1 MMKQRTHMCGELRRE
16 HAGQEVTLYGW
27 VHRRRDHGG
36 VIFVDLRDYTGI
48 TQVVFS
54 PEETPEAHESAGQ
67 LRNEFVICVQGS
79 VRPRPEDTVNPD
91 LPTGEVEVVGSTLTI
106 LSKAQT
112 TPFRVEDDTD
122 AGEDLRL
129 KYRYLDLRR
138 PTMQRNL
145 RLRHRVCLAVRQY
158 FDSVGFTEVETPV
171 LIKSTPEGARDYLVP
186 SRMYPGKLY
195 ALPQSPQ
202 LLKQL
207 LMVAGTD
214 RYFQIARCYR
224 DEDLRA
230 DRQPEFTQIDVE
242 MSFADED
249 SVIDVSEGMIAAI
262 YRELGREIELP
273 FKRLSYKEAMD
284 RFGIDKPDI
293 RFGMELVDV
302 TDIASESQF
311 RVFRE
316 VVEDGGIVKGICAP
330 GYASASRKEMDELTE
345 FAGIYGAK
353 GLAWFKVTEKGISSP
368 IKKFFSEGELEQ
380 LGTRLSASVGD
391 TLLFVAD
398 VPRVVADAL
407 ANLRLK
413 LGGKLGLIPQNED
426 AFVWVLDFPLFEQ
439 ENGTLSP
446 QHHPFTSPR
455 DDDLELLE
463 TDAAKVRA
471 MAYDLV
477 LNGNEIGGGSVRIH
491 DPSLQQRIF
500 KVLGIGEQ
508 EARDRFG
515 FLLEAFGYGAPPHAG
530 IAFGLDRIVML
541 LAGEDTIRDVIAF
554 PKTQKGACLL
564 TGAPSAVD
572 PKQLRELGIKVDLG

>member
-1 MMKQRTHMCGELRRE
+1 MKRRTHLCGGLRKE
-16 HAGQEVTLYGW
+16 HAAQEITLYGW

-54 PEETPEAHESAGQ
+54 PEETPEAHEIARQ
-67 LRNEFVICVQGS
+67 LRNEFVICVAGPLRLRS
-79 VRPRPEDTVNPD
+79 EDTVNPE
-91 LPTGEVEVVGSTLTI
+91 LPTGEVEMVGTTLAI

-138 PTMQRNL
+138 PTMQSNL
-145 RLRHRVCLAVRQY
+145 RMRHRVCLAVRQH
-158 FDSVGFTEVETPV
+158 FDSVGFIEVETPV

-249 SVIDVSEGMIAAI
+249 AVIDVSEGMIAAI
-262 YRELGREIELP
+262 YRELDREIELP
-273 FKRLSYKEAMD
+273 FKRLSYREAMD

-316 VVEDGGIVKGICAP
+316 VVDEGGIVKGLCAP
-330 GYASASRKEMDELTE
+330 GHAGASRKEMDELTQ
-345 FAGIYGAK
+345 FVGIYGAK
-353 GLAWFKVTEKGISSP
+353 GLAWFKVTDKGLESP
-368 IKKFFSEGELEQ
+368 VKKFFSEGELGEFRS
-380 LGTRLSASVGD
+380 RLSASEDD

-398 VPRVVADAL
+398 RPAVVADAL

-413 LGGKLGLIPQNED
+413 LGKQLQLIPQDED

-439 ENGTLSP
+439 DNGRLSP
-446 QHHPFTSPR
+446 QHHPFTSPCEE
-455 DDDLELLE
+455 DIELLE
-463 TDAAKVRA
+463 TDPPKVRA
-471 MAYDLV
+471 RAYDLV

-500 KVLGIGEQ
+500 KVLGIGEK
-508 EARDRFG
+508 EAQDRFG
-515 FLLEAFGYGAPPHAG
+515 FLLEAFSYGAPPHAG

-572 PKQLRELGIKVDLG
+572 PKQLKELGIRVDLG

>member
-1 MMKQRTHMCGELRRE
+1 MCGDLREE
-16 HAGQEVTLYGW
+16 HAAQQVTLYGW

-48 TQVVFS
+48 MQVVFS
-54 PEETPEAHESAGQ
+54 PEETPDAHELARQ
-67 LRNEFVICVQGS
+67 LRNEFVICVRGP
-79 VRPRPEDTVNPD
+79 VRLRTEDTVNPE
-91 LPTGEVEVVGSTLTI
+91 LPTGKVEMVGTTLSI

-138 PTMQRNL
+138 PTMQANL
-145 RLRHRVCLAVRQY
+145 RLRHRVCLAVRNY
-158 FDSVGFTEVETPV
+158 FDGVGFTEVETPV
-171 LIKSTPEGARDYLVP
+171 LIKSTPEGARDYLAP
-186 SRMYPGKLY
+186 SRLYPGKLY

-242 MSFADED
+242 ISFADED
-249 SVIDVSEGMIAAI
+249 LVIEVSEGMIAAI
-262 YRELGREIELP
+262 YRGLGRRIELP
-273 FKRLSYKEAMD
+273 FKRLSYKEAID

-302 TDIASESQF
+302 TDIASTSQF

-316 VVEDGGIVKGICAP
+316 IVEDGGIVKGVCAP
-330 GYASASRKEMDELTE
+330 GHAGASRKEMDELTQ

-353 GLAWFKVTEKGISSP
+353 GLAWFKVTEKGIESP

-380 LGTRLSASVGD
+380 FRSRLSASEGD

-398 VPRVVADAL
+398 RPAVVADAL

-413 LGGKLGLIPQNED
+413 LGKQLHLIPQNED
-426 AFVWVLDFPLFEQ
+426 AFVWVLDFPLFEH

-446 QHHPFTSPR
+446 QHHPFTSPHEE
-455 DDDLELLE
+455 DLELLE
-463 TDAAKVRA
+463 TDPAKVRA
-471 MAYDLV
+471 VAYDLV

-491 DPSLQQRIF
+491 DPSLQERIF

-515 FLLEAFGYGAPPHAG
+515 FLLEAFSYGAPPHAG

-541 LAGEDTIRDVIAF
+541 LAGEETIRDVIAF

-564 TGAPSAVD
+564 TGAPSTVD
-572 PKQLRELGIKVDLG
+572 PKQLKELGIRVDLG

>member
-1 MMKQRTHMCGELRRE
+1 MMKQRTHMCGELREE
-16 HAGQEVTLYGW
+16 HAGQGAILYGW

-36 VIFVDLRDYTGI
+36 VIFADLRDYTGI

-91 LPTGEVEVVGSTLTI
+91 LPTGDVEVVGTTLTI

-145 RLRHRVCLAVRQY
+145 RLRHRVCLAVRKY

-249 SVIDVSEGMIAAI
+249 AVLDVSEGMIAAV

-273 FKRLSYKEAMD
+273 FKRLSYKEAID

-302 TDIASESQF
+302 TDIASDSQF

-316 VVEDGGIVKGICAP
+316 IVDEGGIVKGLCAP
-330 GYASASRKEMDELTE
+330 GYAGASRKELDELTE
-345 FAGIYGAK
+345 FAAIYGAK

-368 IKKFFSEGELEQ
+368 IKKFFSEEELEQ
-380 LGTRLSASVGD
+380 LGSRLSASEGD

-413 LGGKLGLIPQNED
+413 LGRKLGLIPQRL
-426 AFVWVLDFPLFEQ
+426 WSCWRP
-439 ENGTLSP
+439 T
-446 QHHPFTSPR
+446 R
-455 DDDLELLE
+455 
-463 TDAAKVRA
+463 RR
-471 MAYDLV
+471 Y
-477 LNGNEIGGGSVRIH
+477 
-491 DPSLQQRIF
+491 
-500 KVLGIGEQ
+500 
-508 EARDRFG
+508 
-515 FLLEAFGYGAPPHAG
+515 APW
-530 IAFGLDRIVML
+530 L
-541 LAGEDTIRDVIAF
+541 TISCSTATR
-554 PKTQKGACLL
+554 
-564 TGAPSAVD
+564 
-572 PKQLRELGIKVDLG
+572 

>member
-1 MMKQRTHMCGELRRE
+1 MKRRTHMCGDFRKE
-16 HAGQEVTLYGW
+16 HDAQEATLYGW

-48 TQVVFS
+48 MQVVFS
-54 PEETPEAHESAGQ
+54 PEETPDAHEIAGQ
-67 LRNEFVICVQGS
+67 LRNEFVICAEGP
-79 VRPRPEDTVNPD
+79 VRLRPEDTVNPE
-91 LPTGEVEVVGSTLTI
+91 LPTGEVELVGTTLSI

-129 KYRYLDLRR
+129 KYRYLDLQR
-138 PTMQRNL
+138 PTMQGNL
-145 RLRHRVCLAVRQY
+145 RLRHRVCLAVRNY
-158 FDSVGFTEVETPV
+158 FDGFGFTEVETPV

-186 SRMYPGKLY
+186 SRLYPGKLY

-242 MSFADED
+242 ISFADED
-249 SVIDVSEGMIAAI
+249 AVIDVSEGMIAAI

-302 TDIASESQF
+302 TDIVSESQF

-316 VVEDGGIVKGICAP
+316 IVEEGGIVKGLCAP
-330 GYASASRKEMDELTE
+330 GYAGASRKEMDELTQ

-353 GLAWFKVTEKGISSP
+353 GLAWFKVTEKGIESP
-368 IKKFFSEGELEQ
+368 IKKFFSQGELEQ
-380 LGTRLSASVGD
+380 FRSRLSASEGD

-398 VPRVVADAL
+398 RPAVVADAL
-407 ANLRLK
+407 ANVRLK
-413 LGGKLGLIPQNED
+413 LGKQLQLIPQDED
-426 AFVWVLDFPLFEQ
+426 AFVWVLDFPLFEH

-455 DDDLELLE
+455 EEDLELLE
-463 TDAAKVRA
+463 TDPAKVRA
-471 MAYDLV
+471 VAYDLV

-491 DPSLQQRIF
+491 DPSLQKRIF

-508 EARDRFG
+508 EAQDRFG
-515 FLLEAFGYGAPPHAG
+515 FLLEAFSYGAPPHAG

-564 TGAPSAVD
+564 TGAPSTVD
-572 PKQLRELGIKVDLG
+572 SKQLKELGIKVDLG

>member
-353 GLAWFKVTEKGISSP
+353 GLAWFKINEKGISSP

-413 LGGKLGLIPQNED
+413 LGGKLGLIPQN
-426 AFVWVLDFPLFEQ
+426 AINRFVF
-439 ENGTLSP
+439 
-446 QHHPFTSPR
+446 
-455 DDDLELLE
+455 
-463 TDAAKVRA
+463 
-471 MAYDLV
+471 Y
-477 LNGNEIGGGSVRIH
+477 
-491 DPSLQQRIF
+491 LQAN
-500 KVLGIGEQ
+500 L
-508 EARDRFG
+508 
-515 FLLEAFGYGAPPHAG
+515 
-530 IAFGLDRIVML
+530 
-541 LAGEDTIRDVIAF
+541 
-554 PKTQKGACLL
+554 
-564 TGAPSAVD
+564 
-572 PKQLRELGIKVDLG
+572 